1 MIQYI
6 DEQIANIRKAMNE
19 TETPVRRHTNK
30 NALTELNNAIVLAE
44 VRDSEDYYNEL
55 VNEKGNDD

>member
-19 TETPVRRHTNK
+19 TETPVKRHSNK

-44 VRDSEDYYNEL
+44 VKDRSDEYYKDL
-55 VNEKGNDD
+55 MDEKK